1 MRQSAAA
8 GFLALREKTGCG
20 IMDCRQALQDTK
32 GDFDLALDVLREK
45 GLKTAE
51 KRAERIASE
60 GIIEVYTHADGRLV
74 VMVEVNCETDFVGKS
89 KDFRELAHE
98 IALQIA
104 AANPKFIS
112 DDLIPEEVLAE
123 ETRIITERVRE
134 EGKPEAII
142 PKIVEGFMKKFRDEN
157 VLLNQKYIRD
167 DKRTVSD
174 IINDRVSA
182 LGEKIVVRRFQRWA
196 LGETT
201 QVAEEGTQ
209 E

>member
-1 MRQSAAA
+1 MEITLDMIKS
-8 GFLALREKTGCG
+8 LREKTGCG
-20 IMDCRQALQDTK
+20 IMDCRTALQESD
-32 GDFDLALDVLREK
+32 GDFDKALEVLREK
-45 GLKTAE
+45 GLKTAA

-60 GIIEVYTHADGRLV
+60 GIIEVYTHANGRLV
-74 VMVEVNCETDFVGKS
+74 VIAEVNCETDFVGKS

-104 AANPKFIS
+104 AADPKFIS

-123 ETRIITERVRE
+123 EVKAITERVRA

-142 PKIVEGFMKKFRDEN
+142 PKIVEGFLKKFKDEN

-167 DKRTVSD
+167 ESRTITD
-174 IINDRVSA
+174 IINDRISA

-201 QVAEEGTQ
+201 KVADEESQ
-209 E
+209 A

>member
-1 MRQSAAA
+1 MEITLDMIKS
-8 GFLALREKTGCG
+8 LREKTGCG
-20 IMDCRQALQDTK
+20 IMDCRTALQDSD
-32 GDFDLALDVLREK
+32 GDLEKALEVLREK
-45 GLKTAE
+45 GLKTAA

-74 VMVEVNCETDFVGKS
+74 VIVEVNCSTDFVGKS
-89 KDFRELAHE
+89 KDFRDLAHE

-104 AANPKFIS
+104 AADPKFIS
-112 DDLIPEEVLAE
+112 VDLIPEEVLAE
-123 ETRIITERVRE
+123 ETKAITERVRA

-142 PKIVEGFMKKFRDEN
+142 PKIVEGFLKKFKDEN

-167 DKRTVSD
+167 ESRTVTD

-201 QVAEEGTQ
+201 KVADEETQ
-209 E
+209 A